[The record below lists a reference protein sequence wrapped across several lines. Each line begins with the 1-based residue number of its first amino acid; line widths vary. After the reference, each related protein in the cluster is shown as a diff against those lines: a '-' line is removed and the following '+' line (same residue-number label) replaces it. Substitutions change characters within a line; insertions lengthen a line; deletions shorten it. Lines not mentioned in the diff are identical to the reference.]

1 MIGHVAVLGNHDW
14 SGRPDAQWLHQMR
27 PNLGGLAATAEIL
40 PVRSPLRPFPDL
52 KSQLAAFGVGT
63 PNRAGADALG
73 VAVGDA
79 ILQRK
84 GASNE
89 TTGDRGDR
97 STAGR
102 NDMAGDLRS
111 DRPCDTSGLCAD
123 ADAEHQPASGYALQD
138 TRGARGR

>member
-52 KSQLAAFGVGT
+52 KSQLPAFGVGT

-97 STAGR
+97 STAGG
-102 NDMAGDLRS
+102 NDMSGGLRS
-111 DRPCDTSGLCAD
+111 DPPCDTSDLCPDCDSDHA
-123 ADAEHQPASGYALQD
+123 PACDYAAQ
-138 TRGARGR
+138 